1 MTPFMTGI
9 KNTVDTALQ
18 MAVILRA
25 MSVFFNQE
33 GSDRDKAATPE
44 YLKLIKLLG
53 HDVVLIPCP
62 WWTKVASIKWKQ
74 LGVEVMSDPNHL
86 RRLESGNIAVKL
98 GHASGGLCS
107 IDIDDDNQ
115 FEEFLELNPRLKDSL
130 LTKGARGGNIWVYI
144 DGEYPPSKKTGPQS
158 SWKIEWRADGNYTLI
173 SGLHPSG
180 CNYRFLNEVKPVLIP
195 FNAINFPDCVSS
207 IFVTTAT
214 QRTQRTQRTQIHN
227 NNYIYTPLVLHEAL
241 TFEQA
246 LDKYEGKIEATIPSC
261 PGINHFS
268 LFKVARIILSII
280 ACCKRQLSYK
290 ELRTICSL
298 WLKLNRSNLNPR
310 LTEDDYFA
318 ELLESIAA
326 TRLNS
331 EESEIVV
338 AADRTKQGLYPN
350 ELNQLGKQ
358 KELSLLAGLCYN
370 LSHLSDD
377 GTFYLSIASIK
388 EHLFPDQNKTT
399 GYRRLMLLKAYGV
412 IQQTK
417 VGSLKGR
424 KASEFVWV
432 GMPADLENK
441 AVSWSL

>member
-1 MTPFMTGI
+1 MTRYKSRAIFCI
-9 KNTVDTALQ
+9 DTALQ
-18 MAVILRA
+18 RAVILRA

-62 WWTKVASIKWKQ
+62 WGTKVASIKWKQ
-74 LGVEVMSDPNHL
+74 LGVESMSDSKHL
-86 RRLESGNIAVKL
+86 RQLESGNIAVKL

-115 FEEFLELNPRLKDSL
+115 FEAFLELNPRLKDSL

-144 DGEYPPSKKTGPQS
+144 DGEYPPSTNTGINS
-158 SWKIEWRADGNYTLI
+158 SWKIEWRAEGNYTMI
-173 SGLHPSG
+173 TGMHPSG

-227 NNYIYTPLVLHEAL
+227 NNYINIPLVLHEAL

-268 LFKVARIILSII
+268 LFKVARIVLSII
-280 ACCKRQLSYK
+280 VCCKRQLSYK

-298 WLKLNRSNLNPR
+298 WCKLNRSNLNPS

-318 ELLESIAA
+318 ELLESIEA

-331 EESEIVV
+331 EECEIAL
-338 AADRTKQGLYPN
+338 AADRTKQGLYPD

-358 KELSLLAGLCYN
+358 KELGLLAGLCYN
-370 LSHLSDD
+370 LSHMSDD
-377 GTFYLSIASIK
+377 GAFYLSIASIK

-424 KASEFVWV
+424 KASEFVWI
-432 GMPADLENK
+432 GMPTNLENK

>member
-1 MTPFMTGI
+1 MTRYKSRAIFCI
-9 KNTVDTALQ
+9 DTALQ
-18 MAVILRA
+18 RAVILRA

-62 WWTKVASIKWKQ
+62 WGTKVASIKWKQ
-74 LGVEVMSDPNHL
+74 LGVESMSDSKHL
-86 RRLESGNIAVKL
+86 RQLESGNIAVKL

-115 FEEFLELNPRLKDSL
+115 FEAFLELNPRLKDSL

-144 DGEYPPSKKTGPQS
+144 DGEYPPSTNTGINS
-158 SWKIEWRADGNYTLI
+158 SWKIEWRAEGNYTMI
-173 SGLHPSG
+173 TGMHPSG

-214 QRTQRTQRTQIHN
+214 QRTQRTQIHN
-227 NNYIYTPLVLHEAL
+227 NNYINIPLVLHEAL

-268 LFKVARIILSII
+268 LFKVARIVLSII
-280 ACCKRQLSYK
+280 VCCKRQLSYK

-298 WLKLNRSNLNPR
+298 WCKLNRSNLNPS

-318 ELLESIAA
+318 ELLESIEA

-331 EESEIVV
+331 EECEIAL
-338 AADRTKQGLYPN
+338 AADRTKQGLYPD

-358 KELSLLAGLCYN
+358 KELGLLAGLCYN
-370 LSHLSDD
+370 LSQMSED
-377 GTFYLSIASIK
+377 GAFYLSIASIK

-417 VGSLKGR
+417 VGSLKSR
-424 KASEFVWV
+424 KASEFVWI
-432 GMPADLENK
+432 GMPTDLENK
-441 AVSWSL
+441 AVSWKP

>member
-1 MTPFMTGI
+1 MTRYKSRAIFCI
-9 KNTVDTALQ
+9 DTALQ
-18 MAVILRA
+18 RAVILRA

-62 WWTKVASIKWKQ
+62 WGTKVASIKWKQ
-74 LGVEVMSDPNHL
+74 LGVESMSDSKHL
-86 RRLESGNIAVKL
+86 RQLESGNIAVKL

-115 FEEFLELNPRLKDSL
+115 FEAFLELNPRLKDSL

-144 DGEYPPSKKTGPQS
+144 DGEYPPSTNTGINS
-158 SWKIEWRADGNYTLI
+158 SWKIEWRAEGNYTMI
-173 SGLHPSG
+173 TGMHPSG

-214 QRTQRTQRTQIHN
+214 QRTQRTQIHN
-227 NNYIYTPLVLHEAL
+227 NNYINIPLVLHEAL

-268 LFKVARIILSII
+268 LFKVARIVLSII
-280 ACCKRQLSYK
+280 VCCKRQLSYK

-298 WLKLNRSNLNPR
+298 WCKLNRSNLNPS

-318 ELLESIAA
+318 ELLESIEA

-331 EESEIVV
+331 EECEIAL
-338 AADRTKQGLYPN
+338 AADRTKQGLYPD

-358 KELSLLAGLCYN
+358 KELGLLAGLCYN
-370 LSHLSDD
+370 LSHMSDD
-377 GTFYLSIASIK
+377 GAFYLSIASIK

-424 KASEFVWV
+424 KASEFVWI
-432 GMPADLENK
+432 GMPTNLENK